1 MLPNVNNFILIVTIQ
16 QNTHIA
22 KGIKRI
28 LVDNNKTYYSGDSNI
43 GRMLLQVIALESDDL
58 MH

>member
-58 MH
+58 IH